1 MNAPQTNVRGAGR
14 LLYKA
19 LQTSLVPAND
29 LEYRDLLAHYRA
41 DPGFAHQVAEM
52 AQGMELS
59 ILDVSERGLIV
70 VPSSRESKFAM
81 RLADIRTGL
90 EPQQKAAVVLAH
102 VAIAATFFPHTS
114 GLEDDNYI
122 PAPASVANFRESL
135 HGLARRMETAAAT
148 GEELVDIPPEMEPG
162 WRCITA
168 LMVSVPQ
175 ASRASLSSVV
185 GIIRLVLNS
194 MRLGGLV
201 RIDRDAEDDDN
212 ETYTPTQRMRVQLR
226 GLALRRVFE
235 MAQSV
240 VANQEA

>member
-1 MNAPQTNVRGAGR
+1 MNAPLANFRGASR

-19 LQTSLVPAND
+19 LQTTLVPAND
-29 LEYRDLLAHYRA
+29 LEYRDLLAQYRA
-41 DPGFAHQVAEM
+41 DPGFAHQVSEM
-52 AQGMELS
+52 AHGMELV

-70 VPSSRESKFAM
+70 VPASRDSKFAV
-81 RLADIRTGL
+81 RLADIRAGL
-90 EPQQKAAVVLAH
+90 DVQQKAALVLAH

-148 GEELVDIPPEMEPG
+148 GEELVDIPPELQPG
-162 WRCITA
+162 WRCVTA
-168 LMVSVPQ
+168 LMVSVPL
-175 ASRASLSSVV
+175 ASRASFSSVV
-185 GIIRLVLNS
+185 GIIRQALNS

-201 RIDRDAEDDDN
+201 RIDRAAEDDDN

-235 MAQSV
+235 MAQSAV
-240 VANQEA
+240 VSKEA